1 MDNLN
6 RQNGII
12 EASIEEKMRSS
23 YLDYSM
29 SVIVARALP
38 DVRDGLKPV
47 HRRIIYGMQTLGLT
61 PDKGYR
67 KSATLV
73 GEIMGKFHPHGDS
86 SIYDAAVRL
95 AQDFNTRY
103 TLADGQGNFGT
114 IDGDPPAAMRYT
126 EIRMTRLAQ
135 EMLKDINKNTVDFVP
150 NYDEREQEPTVLP
163 SGFPNLLVNGS
174 SGIAVGMATNMAPH
188 NLKEVIDGCI
198 LYIKDKDISIDE
210 LSKTI
215 KGPDFPSGGQILGKK
230 GIEDAYK
237 TGRGKIQVRAVA
249 EIEEIKNRQ
258 RIVITEV
265 PYQVNKANLIMK
277 IAELVKEKRL
287 EGISALRDESNRK
300 GIKIVIE
307 LKRDA
312 NASVVLNN
320 LYKNTQMQITF
331 GIINLA
337 LVKGVPQVLN
347 LKELIKYYVEHREEV
362 TTRRTQFELDKA
374 EARAHIIEGLRI
386 ALDNIDRIIEIVR
399 HSKNDDEALEKFN
412 KEFNLTQIQGQAIL
426 SMQIRRLTGL
436 EREKLEAEYEA
447 LIKEIARLKSILAN
461 KELLDQVIID
471 ELEEV
476 KTKYQD
482 FRRTVIVPDEGDIDV
497 RDLIP
502 EEDVVITLTQFGYIK
517 RMPEGTY
524 KPQRRGGTGISAL
537 TTREEDFVKDIYITS
552 THDKILF
559 FTNTGR
565 CFAKNAYEIPEGS
578 RQAKGTAI
586 VNLLELQQGE
596 EITEVVPI
604 NKEMD
609 CKYLFMVT
617 REGYV
622 KKTELS
628 DYMNIRR
635 SGIIGIKLREE
646 DSLVGVRPTTGNN
659 AIVLVT
665 KNGKSI
671 TFSEKE
677 VRNMGRNS
685 IGVIG
690 INLDKDDCVVGFDIN
705 DLDKYLLVISEKG
718 YGKMTKSSEYKLQR
732 RGGKGLIAYKA
743 VKKTG
748 KVVSAKVVTKD
759 DELMM
764 ITEKGIIIRIEAKGI
779 SVQGRSTSG
788 VKLMNI
794 KDSEV
799 VAVAKYIGED

>member
-73 GEIMGKFHPHGDS
+73 GEIMGKFHPHGDR

-126 EIRMTRLAQ
+126 EIRMTRLTQ

-198 LYIKDKDISIDE
+198 LFIKDKDITIDE

-215 KGPDFPSGGQILGKK
+215 KGPDFPTGGQILGKK
-230 GIEDAYK
+230 GIEEAYK

-249 EIEEIKNRQ
+249 EIEEVKNRQ
-258 RIVITEV
+258 RIVVTEV

-277 IAELVKEKRL
+277 IAELVKDKRID
-287 EGISALRDESNRK
+287 GISALRDESNRK

-362 TTRRTQFELDKA
+362 TTRRTQFDLDKA
-374 EARAHIIEGLRI
+374 EARAHIIEGLKI

-399 HSKNDDEALEKFN
+399 HSKNDDEALEKFA
-412 KEFNLTQIQGQAIL
+412 KEFDLTKIQGQAIL
-426 SMQIRRLTGL
+426 TMQIRRLTGL
-436 EREKLEAEYEA
+436 EREKLDAEYEA

-471 ELEEV
+471 ELEEI

-677 VRNMGRNS
+677 VRDMGRNS

-743 VKKTG
+743 APKTG

-764 ITEKGIIIRIEAKGI
+764 ITEKGIIIRIETKGI